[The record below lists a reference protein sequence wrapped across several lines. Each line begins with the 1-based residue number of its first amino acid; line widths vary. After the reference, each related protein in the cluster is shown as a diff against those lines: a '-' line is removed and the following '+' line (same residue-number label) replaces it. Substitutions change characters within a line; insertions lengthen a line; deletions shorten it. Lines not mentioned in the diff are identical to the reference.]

1 MLYCSFFTLIV
12 ISGHF
17 GLKVAFKACFNAM
30 IAFISRH
37 YAQRMGSEN
46 SWPCKLVFFFLHQA
60 FFGCFGGSRSSW
72 AWAGGRTS
80 ASGQQHLQ
88 VDQQQPNLW
97 NKRSASTLSGRRQ
110 QAEIV
115 PWTRFHPA
123 HAQKC
128 AVLSINSGHAV
139 ALPAAPHFIVVLR
152 WKDPLVGPP
161 PRRCRLFP

>member
-1 MLYCSFFTLIV
+1 MFQRDDRFYFPLLRAED
-12 ISGHF
+12 
-17 GLKVAFKACFNAM
+17 GLGELLALQTCCLFSS
-30 IAFISRH
+30 I
-37 YAQRMGSEN
+37 
-46 SWPCKLVFFFLHQA
+46 KLS
-60 FFGCFGGSRSSW
+60 FGCFRGSRSSW

-161 PRRCRLFP
+161 PRCCRLFP